1 MKNLHSI
8 NKEQGLFTFK
18 NGKYFSCLG
27 FEVVINK
34 AKRLSEELGIDC
46 PNFRKGSK
54 ESLKFYYK
62 MLKIASQKHEKT
74 GWRSNSELYKPFIG
88 HEGKRVEVEYT
99 WGEKERFY
107 IGKSMGFIPCH
118 IMVKQSNST
127 GGPSVF
133 NDSIKNFRFL

>member
-8 NKEQGLFTFK
+8 NKEQGLFVFK
-18 NGKYFSCLG
+18 HGKYVSCLG
-27 FEVVINK
+27 FGVVINK
-34 AKRLSEELGIDC
+34 TKNLSKELNINC

-54 ESLKFYYK
+54 ASLKFYYK
-62 MLKIASQKHEKT
+62 VINIAKKKNKQT
-74 GWRSNSELYKPFIG
+74 GWKSQSELFVPFIG
-88 HEGKRVEVEYT
+88 NEGKRVEVEYN

-127 GGPSVF
+127 GGASVL
-133 NDSIKNFRFL
+133 NDSIKNYRFV